1 MNNKSKEIQ
10 SLHGSLND
18 ARITKERL
26 EQKVV
31 ELMEMSHN
39 MPNDS
44 LEARIQVGGGGKKNS
59 LFLALFL
66 VRSHFPPLHRSS

>member
-10 SLHGSLND
+10 SLHSSLNE

-31 ELMEMSHN
+31 ELMEMSHS

-44 LEARIQVGGGGKKNS
+44 LEARIQVGKENIRDQ
-59 LFLALFL
+59 L
-66 VRSHFPPLHRSS
+66 R

>member
-1 MNNKSKEIQ
+1 MNNKGKEIQ
-10 SLHGSLND
+10 SLHSSLNE

-31 ELMEMSHN
+31 ELMEMSHS

-44 LEARIQVGGGGKKNS
+44 LETRIQVRKGNIRYQ
-59 LFLALFL
+59 L
-66 VRSHFPPLHRSS
+66 R